1 VARGERISLEG
12 ALELRPSP
20 GIVFFEKR
28 SGRTSMKRSFGLAL
42 LLSFVL
48 FAAPFSSLAAPAEAA
63 KAAPK
68 AAAVKGFRGEFL
80 AQLKDVEEKLTSLA
94 EAVPADKFSW
104 HPAEGVRSVSEV
116 YMHVA
121 SGNYFILG
129 FVGAKAPEG
138 TGFTMEKDITEKKDV
153 IAALKKSMEHARK
166 AVASMNDADL
176 DKGLKLFGQET
187 TYRGTLLLLSNHMHE
202 HLGQS
207 IAYARMI
214 GVVPPWSR
222 SEGKGN

>member
-1 VARGERISLEG
+1 
-12 ALELRPSP
+12 
-20 GIVFFEKR
+20 
-28 SGRTSMKRSFGLAL
+28 MKRSIGFAL

-48 FAAPFSSLAAPAEAA
+48 FAAPVSSSAAAAEPA

-68 AAAVKGFRGEFL
+68 APAMKGFRAEFL

-94 EAVPADKFSW
+94 EAVPAEKFSW
-104 HPAEGVRSVSEV
+104 RPAEGVRSVGEAYV
-116 YMHVA
+116 HVA
-121 SGNYFILG
+121 AGTYFILG
-129 FVGAKAPEG
+129 FLGVKAPEG
-138 TGFTMEKDITEKKDV
+138 TGLTMEKDITEKKDV
-153 IAALKKSMEHARK
+153 VAALKKSMDHARK
-166 AVASMNDADL
+166 AVTSMSDADL
-176 DKGLKLFGQET
+176 DKALKLFGQDT

-207 IAYARMI
+207 IAYARMV